1 MWLLFKSLHHLKQ
14 NNKAIKLRSDPAIV
28 QNCLSYSIILIQTAS
43 QFHTMAG
50 LARVLYHQKK
60 KENIYFSRLVTSKLL
75 SFGYRIFPGQMG
87 KEGWIFLL
95 IGYSVKHLLSTDLL
109 YDT

>member
-14 NNKAIKLRSDPAIV
+14 NNKAIKLRSDPRIV
-28 QNCLSYSIILIQTAS
+28 QNCLSCSIILFQTAS

-60 KENIYFSRLVTSKLL
+60 RKKTSTLADLSLLSCCPLVTE
-75 SFGYRIFPGQMG
+75 F
-87 KEGWIFLL
+87 FL
-95 IGYSVKHLLSTDLL
+95 DR
-109 YDT
+109 